1 MNAYFSAMS
10 QPICEHS
17 GIIDKY
23 IGDAIMAFWVPPF
36 SDPNRQ
42 AEYAC
47 RAALEQL
54 ALLDALNR
62 RVPDIVGLRRDV
74 PNINFRAGLS
84 TGEVVVGSV
93 GSETARSFTVM
104 GDTVNQASRLEAA
117 NKVYGTNVL
126 IDHET
131 YAAAG
136 SAIETRLI
144 DEIKVVGRDEP
155 LQIYELAAM
164 AGDLAADKRALFD
177 VFAEGL
183 EHYKRADWS
192 KAETAFKAALVRSPD
207 DGPSRTLLSRIP
219 GLRQSAPTDWSGV
232 WQMTSK

>member
-1 MNAYFSAMS
+1 M
-10 QPICEHS
+10 
-17 GIIDKY
+17 
-23 IGDAIMAFWVPPF
+23 
-36 SDPNRQ
+36 
-42 AEYAC
+42 
-47 RAALEQL
+47 
-54 ALLDALNR
+54 
-62 RVPDIVGLRRDV
+62 
-74 PNINFRAGLS
+74 
-84 TGEVVVGSV
+84 
-93 GSETARSFTVM
+93 
-104 GDTVNQASRLEAA
+104 
-117 NKVYGTNVL
+117 L

-131 YAAAG
+131 YDAAG

-164 AGDLAADKRALFD
+164 AGDLSVDTRALFD

-219 GLRQSAPTDWSGV
+219 GLRQSAPTGWSGV

>member
-1 MNAYFSAMS
+1 
-10 QPICEHS
+10 
-17 GIIDKY
+17 
-23 IGDAIMAFWVPPF
+23 MAFWVPPF

-54 ALLDALNR
+54 ALLDAFNR

-74 PNINFRAGLS
+74 PSINFRAGLS

-136 SAIETRLI
+136 LAIET
-144 DEIKVVGRDEP
+144 ESP
-155 LQIYELAAM
+155 SFELVM
-164 AGDLAADKRALFD
+164 FVILALSHLKKSLNLKF
-177 VFAEGL
+177 
-183 EHYKRADWS
+183 
-192 KAETAFKAALVRSPD
+192 FKAKD
-207 DGPSRTLLSRIP
+207 
-219 GLRQSAPTDWSGV
+219 
-232 WQMTSK
+232 